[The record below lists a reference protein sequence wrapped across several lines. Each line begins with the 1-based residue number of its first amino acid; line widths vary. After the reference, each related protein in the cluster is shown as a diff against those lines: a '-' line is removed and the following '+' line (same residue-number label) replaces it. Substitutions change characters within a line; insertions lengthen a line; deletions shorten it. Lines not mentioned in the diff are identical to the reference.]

1 MNEKSAPRVDSNPM
15 NSRAVAGGRST
26 RRSRI
31 VAAAI
36 IVAVAALTYA
46 QHQSEPLSP
55 RAWRFEIV
63 DENGAAT
70 AARVVAHSSTDER
83 YLVPRGAV
91 SWLALSQPGRYRGA
105 EYFYA
110 DGGFTL
116 DTAAD
121 TLRLYVRKGLEYAV
135 FEQEIKR
142 GDGPTTIRLKRAVDL
157 NARGYFSGD
166 GHIHP
171 ASGTPDWALVAG
183 RASFHDPAVITNKL
197 LSTIVRAEDLDYA
210 NLLASNAED
219 DTLHFGHRV
228 TGTHEPES
236 DPIHY
241 MRISEEY
248 RSEVY
253 GHMSVFGIRKLSDP
267 VFTALPGSHVHPHDY
282 PTNHEACL
290 KYAAQEALPS
300 FAHLRRQKNLSLE
313 CPIDVALGSLNA
325 VEIQGYAV
333 APRNAADLWEKLMN
347 CGFNVVLSAG
357 TDSTLTFV
365 KNLPPGGARVYVDL
379 EGQPFSHQRWVAQL
393 AKGKAFTTNGAML
406 FLTVDGSRPG
416 DTIPLKADAGTGR
429 DPADARA
436 MPRTVKVQIIVESL
450 FPWDTVTLRMN
461 GADALVFK
469 SAGGNPLRQEFS
481 DTIKLSGPAWI
492 YAHVAGAISDHVHQ
506 GINPWWEP
514 THDAFTNAVWVTAPG
529 RPRRD
534 ANSCEFMI
542 DWIRDNLAALEQR
555 DNYGSQE
562 NRSVVRAT
570 FLRALEVFEQRK
582 AEASDA
588 R

>member
-1 MNEKSAPRVDSNPM
+1 MKQLERTRVAATLAHADALAND
-15 NSRAVAGGRST
+15 RST
-26 RRSRI
+26 LRSRI
-31 VAAAI
+31 WRLAI
-36 IVAVAALTYA
+36 IVASVAQVSGQTT
-46 QHQSEPLSP
+46 QPSSQ
-55 RAWRFEIV
+55 RAWRFKIV
-63 DENGAAT
+63 AGDGAAT
-70 AARVVAHSSTDER
+70 AARVVAYSSNDER
-83 YLVPRGAV
+83 YVVPRGAV
-91 SWLALSQPGRYRGA
+91 SWLALNQPGRYRGA

-116 DTAAD
+116 DTTAD
-121 TLRLYVRKGLEYAV
+121 TLRLYVRKGLEYAIV
-135 FEQEIKR
+135 EQEIR
-142 GDGPTTIRLKRAVDL
+142 RTDGATTIRLKRAIDM

-171 ASGTPDWALVAG
+171 VSGTPDWARVSG
-183 RASFHDPAVITNKL
+183 RASFHDPAVITNDL
-197 LSTIVRAEDLDYA
+197 LSTITRAEDLDYA

-219 DTLHFGHRV
+219 DTVHFGKRV
-228 TGTHEPES
+228 TGTQEPES
-236 DPIHY
+236 NPLHY

-248 RSEVY
+248 RSEVF

-267 VFTALPGSHVHPHDY
+267 VFTGLPGSHSHPHDY

-290 KYAAQEALPS
+290 KYAAQGAFPS
-300 FAHLRRQKNLSLE
+300 FAHLRRQKNIALE
-313 CPIDVALGSLNA
+313 CPIDVALESLNA

-333 APRNAADLWEKLMN
+333 APRNAADLWEKLMS

-379 EGQPFSHQRWVAQL
+379 EGQPFSHARWVSQL

-406 FLTVDGSRPG
+406 FLTVDGKGPG
-416 DTIPLKADAGTGR
+416 DTVALEADAVAAGVN
-429 DPADARA
+429 PADGRA
-436 MPRTVKVQIIVESL
+436 IERSVRVQIVVESL

-469 SAGGNPLRQEFS
+469 SAAGNPLRQEFS
-481 DTIKLSGPAWI
+481 DTITLSGPAWI

-514 THDAFTNAVWVTAPG
+514 AHDAFTNAIWVTVPG
-529 RPRRD
+529 RLRRD
-534 ANSCEFMI
+534 DESCEFMT
-542 DWIRDNLAALEQR
+542 DWIRDNLAALERR
-555 DNYGSQE
+555 DNYGSPE
-562 NRSVVRAT
+562 NRAEVRAT
-570 FLRALEVFEQRK
+570 LQRALEVFEQRK
-582 AEASDA
+582 SEANGK

>member
-1 MNEKSAPRVDSNPM
+1 MKLVERTRVAPNHLHTGALACD
-15 NSRAVAGGRST
+15 RST
-26 RRSRI
+26 RRSPI
-31 VAAAI
+31 GVVGI
-36 IVAVAALTYA
+36 IVVSASLAYGQAT
-46 QHQSEPLSP
+46 EPSLP

-63 DENGAAT
+63 DGEGAAT
-70 AARVVAHSSTDER
+70 AARVVAYSSSEER
-83 YLVPRGAV
+83 YLVPRDAV
-91 SWLALSQPGRYRGA
+91 SWLALNQPGRYRGA

-116 DTAAD
+116 DTTAD
-121 TLRLYVRKGLEYAV
+121 TLRLLVRKGLEYCI
-135 FEQEIKR
+135 FEQELKR
-142 GDGPTTIRLKRAVDL
+142 GDGATTIRLKQTLDM

-171 ASGTPDWALVAG
+171 ASGTPDWAQVDG

-197 LSTIVRAEDLDYA
+197 LSTLVRAEDLDYA
-210 NLLASNAED
+210 SLLASNAED
-219 DTLHFGHRV
+219 DTIHFGPRI
-228 TGTHEPES
+228 TGRHEPES
-236 DPIHY
+236 DLIHY
-241 MRISEEY
+241 LRVSEEY

-290 KYAAQEALPS
+290 KYAAQDAFPT
-300 FAHLRRQKNLSLE
+300 FAHLRRQKNLALE

-325 VEIQGYAV
+325 IEIQGYAV

-365 KNLPPGGARVYVDL
+365 KNLPAGGARVYVDL
-379 EGQPFSHQRWVAQL
+379 EGQPFSHERWVSQL

-406 FLTVDGSRPG
+406 LLTVDGKKPG
-416 DTIPLKADAGTGR
+416 ETIALEADAAGG
-429 DPADARA
+429 DPAVARA
-436 MPRTVKVQIIVESL
+436 KPRTVEVQITVESL
-450 FPWDTVTLRMN
+450 FPWDMVTLRMN

-469 SAGGNPLRQEFS
+469 SAAGNPLRQTFS
-481 DTIKLSGPAWI
+481 SEITLSAPAWI
-492 YAHVAGAISDHVHQ
+492 YAHVAGEISDHVHQ

-514 THDAFTNAVWVTAPG
+514 THDAFTNAVWVTVPD
-529 RPRRD
+529 RLRRD
-534 ANSCEFMI
+534 AESCEFMI
-542 DWIRDNLAALEQR
+542 DWIRDNLAALERR
-555 DNYGSQE
+555 DNYGSPE
-562 NRSVVRAT
+562 NRDQVRAT

-582 AEASDA
+582 VEASEA